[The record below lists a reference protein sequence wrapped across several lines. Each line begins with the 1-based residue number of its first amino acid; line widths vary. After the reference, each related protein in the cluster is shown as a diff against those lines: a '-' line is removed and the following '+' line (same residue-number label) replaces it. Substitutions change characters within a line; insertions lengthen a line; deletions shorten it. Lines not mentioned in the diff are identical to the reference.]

1 MCISD
6 WSSDVCYSELAGV
19 SALIAARR
27 KRLEGFERTAPNPPV
42 DRAGRA
48 NDRRRFLAAALL
60 RLTTD
65 PERADG
71 GVTIRLPPN
80 LSLPARVPLAPL
92 PASVGGTAPVD
103 PKPPGACPGMH
114 PFPLSPPALSPPPM
128 HPTTSAC
135 RRHP

>member
-1 MCISD
+1 MARGRRRRRDRC
-6 WSSDVCYSELAGV
+6 ERPRHRLRAGV

-92 PASVGGTAPVD
+92 PASVGGRPEDRRVGKECVRKCR
-103 PKPPGACPGMH
+103 PQW
-114 PFPLSPPALSPPPM
+114 SPY
-128 HPTTSAC
+128 H
-135 RRHP
+135 